1 MGSQDIIRLEWHRK
15 IRRKLHLSRLGKP
28 FAYKVIPFGLRNVSA
43 TYQRAMV
50 TLFHDMMHQEV
61 EVYVDDILVKS
72 KKKKDNEQ
80 VLRKLF
86 ERLQKF

>member
-1 MGSQDIIRLEWHRK
+1 
-15 IRRKLHLSRLGKP
+15 
-28 FAYKVIPFGLRNVSA
+28 
-43 TYQRAMV
+43 
-50 TLFHDMMHQEV
+50 MHQEV

>member
-1 MGSQDIIRLEWHRK
+1 
-15 IRRKLHLSRLGKP
+15 
-28 FAYKVIPFGLRNVSA
+28 
-43 TYQRAMV
+43 MV